1 MDENEVLGLRKAEP
15 NASAQFDD
23 LLLLF
28 MISADLL
35 FRAVENTFFI
45 VLCELMIKSSNKY
58 FAIPKRRSL
67 KTLLT
72 KKAAMKRNDIRI
84 ILSKVSYVAISTDCW
99 SSTRKKIGFLGVTVH
114 YFTNFSTRSLSLG
127 VKRIEGA
134 HTADNLV
141 NYLNYILEFYNIR
154 EKVQKKENNF
164 FLEYSTFYHRLSL
177 LLFVVT
183 MPQQWALWPKKWVSR
198 LFGALHTCWIWLF
211 GMLWTSLKLMSRVI
225 CELIF

>member
-84 ILSKVSYVAISTDCW
+84 ILSKVSYVAISTDC
-99 SSTRKKIGFLGVTVH
+99 
-114 YFTNFSTRSLSLG
+114 
-127 VKRIEGA
+127 
-134 HTADNLV
+134 
-141 NYLNYILEFYNIR
+141 
-154 EKVQKKENNF
+154 
-164 FLEYSTFYHRLSL
+164 
-177 LLFVVT
+177 
-183 MPQQWALWPKKWVSR
+183 
-198 LFGALHTCWIWLF
+198 
-211 GMLWTSLKLMSRVI
+211 
-225 CELIF
+225 